1 MTTPRLI
8 QNFSGAQALL
18 IAPPSTATD
27 VLASTLM
34 KLGLTVASVVPAGE
48 APWLDLDSLDPAHH
62 PGAAA
67 GDPPL
72 PGLAA
77 RGVPD
82 LPPVPVVGLVGVEAP
97 SRLKGLLQLGATGLL
112 RKPIHGASV
121 YAALFLAVNEHNRR
135 RLLEERIA
143 RHEERR
149 RGRRHVVKA
158 ILRLMQEHGLD
169 DDAAYEALR
178 REAMRARQPLEAYC
192 ETLIRARPSPVA
204 PTVAPRLARS

>member
-48 APWLDLDSLDPAHH
+48 APWLDLDSLDPEHH
-62 PGAAA
+62 IVIVD
-67 GDPPL
+67 GDLPL

-77 RGVPD
+77 SAVPD

-178 REAMRARQPLEAYC
+178 RDAMRARQPLEAYC
-192 ETLIRARPSPVA
+192 EALVRARPSVTA
-204 PTVAPRLARS
+204 PAAAPRLARS

>member
-1 MTTPRLI
+1 MTNPRLI

-18 IAPPSTATD
+18 IAPPGTATE
-27 VLASTLM
+27 VLAGTLM
-34 KLGLTVASVVPAGE
+34 KLGLTVASIVPAGE
-48 APWLDLDSLDPAHH
+48 APWLDFESLDPERHIVIVD
-62 PGAAA
+62 
-67 GDPPL
+67 GDLPL
-72 PGLAA
+72 PGIAA
-77 RGVPD
+77 SAVSD

-135 RLLEERIA
+135 RVLEERLA

-158 ILRLMQEHGLD
+158 ILRLMQEYGLD
-169 DDAAYEALR
+169 DDAAYEVLR
-178 REAMRARQPLEAYC
+178 RDAMHARQPLETYC
-192 ETLIRARPSPVA
+192 EALVRARPSIAAAGV
-204 PTVAPRLARS
+204 TPRLARS

>member
-48 APWLDLDSLDPAHH
+48 APWLDLDSLDPEHH
-62 PGAAA
+62 IVVVD
-67 GDPPL
+67 GDLPL

-77 RGVPD
+77 SAVPD

-112 RKPIHGASV
+112 RKPFHGASV

-178 REAMRARQPLEAYC
+178 RDAMRARQPLEAYC
-192 ETLIRARPSPVA
+192 EALVRARPSVTA
-204 PTVAPRLARS
+204 PAAAPRLARS

>member
-1 MTTPRLI
+1 MTNPRLI

-18 IAPPSTATD
+18 IVPPSTVTD
-27 VLASTLM
+27 ILAGTLM

-48 APWLDLDSLDPAHH
+48 APWLDFGILDPEHQIVIVD
-62 PGAAA
+62 
-67 GDPPL
+67 GDLPL

-77 RGVPD
+77 SAVSD

-135 RLLEERIA
+135 RVLEERLA

-178 REAMRARQPLEAYC
+178 RDAMRARQPLEAYC
-192 ETLIRARPSPVA
+192 EALVQGRPSIAAAAV
-204 PTVAPRLARS
+204 TPRLARS

>member
-48 APWLDLDSLDPAHH
+48 APWLDLDSLDPEHH
-62 PGAAA
+62 IVVVD
-67 GDPPL
+67 GDLPL

-77 RGVPD
+77 SAVPD

-178 REAMRARQPLEAYC
+178 RDAMRARQPLEAYC
-192 ETLIRARPSPVA
+192 EALVRARPSVTA
-204 PTVAPRLARS
+204 PAAAPRLARS

>member
-48 APWLDLDSLDPAHH
+48 APWLDLDSLDPEHH
-62 PGAAA
+62 IVVVD
-67 GDPPL
+67 GDLPL

-77 RGVPD
+77 SAVPD

-135 RLLEERIA
+135 RLLEEHIA

-178 REAMRARQPLEAYC
+178 RDAMRARQPLEAYC
-192 ETLIRARPSPVA
+192 EALVRARPSVTA
-204 PTVAPRLARS
+204 PAAAPRLARS

>member
-48 APWLDLDSLDPAHH
+48 APWLDLESLDPEHH
-62 PGAAA
+62 IVVVD
-67 GDPPL
+67 GDLPL

-77 RGVPD
+77 SAVPD

-158 ILRLMQEHGLD
+158 ILRLMQEYGLD

-178 REAMRARQPLEAYC
+178 RDAMRARQPLEAYC
-192 ETLIRARPSPVA
+192 EALVRARPSVTA
-204 PTVAPRLARS
+204 PAAAPRLARS

>member
-1 MTTPRLI
+1 MRTPRLI

-18 IAPPSTATD
+18 IAPQSTATD

-48 APWLDLDSLDPAHH
+48 APWLDLEILDPEHH
-62 PGAAA
+62 IVIVD
-67 GDPPL
+67 GDLPL

-77 RGVPD
+77 SVVPD

-135 RLLEERIA
+135 RLLEERLA

-169 DDAAYEALR
+169 DDAAYETLR
-178 REAMRARQPLEAYC
+178 RDAMRARQPLEAYC
-192 ETLIRARPSPVA
+192 EALVRTRPSVA
-204 PTVAPRLARS
+204 APALSPRLARS

>member
-18 IAPPSTATD
+18 IAPPSAATD

-48 APWLDLDSLDPAHH
+48 APWLDLDSLDPEHH
-62 PGAAA
+62 IVVVD
-67 GDPPL
+67 GDLPL

-77 RGVPD
+77 SAVPD

-178 REAMRARQPLEAYC
+178 RDAMRARQPLEAYC
-192 ETLIRARPSPVA
+192 EALVRARPSVTA
-204 PTVAPRLARS
+204 PAAAPRLARS

>member
-18 IAPPSTATD
+18 IAPPTTATD
-27 VLASTLM
+27 VLAGTLM
-34 KLGLTVASVVPAGE
+34 KLGLTVASVVPVGE
-48 APWLDLDSLDPAHH
+48 APGLDFEILDPEHH
-62 PGAAA
+62 IVFVD
-67 GDPPL
+67 GDLPL
-72 PGLAA
+72 PGLTASA
-77 RGVPD
+77 VPD
-82 LPPVPVVGLVGVEAP
+82 LPQVPVVGLVGVEAP

-135 RLLEERIA
+135 RLLEERLA

-178 REAMRARQPLEAYC
+178 RDAMRARQPLEAYC
-192 ETLIRARPSPVA
+192 EALMGARPSLSA
-204 PTVAPRLARS
+204 PLVTPRLARS

>member
-48 APWLDLDSLDPAHH
+48 APWLDFDSLDPEHH
-62 PGAAA
+62 IVVVD
-67 GDPPL
+67 GDLPL

-77 RGVPD
+77 SAVPD

-178 REAMRARQPLEAYC
+178 RDAMRARQPLEAYC
-192 ETLIRARPSPVA
+192 EALVRARPSVTA
-204 PTVAPRLARS
+204 PAAAPRLARS

>member
-48 APWLDLDSLDPAHH
+48 APWLDLDSLDPEHH
-62 PGAAA
+62 IVVVD
-67 GDPPL
+67 GDLPL

-77 RGVPD
+77 SAVPD

-135 RLLEERIA
+135 RVLEEQLA

-178 REAMRARQPLEAYC
+178 RDAMRARQPLEAYC
-192 ETLIRARPSPVA
+192 EALVRARPSVTA
-204 PTVAPRLARS
+204 PAAAPRLARS

>member
-1 MTTPRLI
+1 MTTPRMI

-48 APWLDLDSLDPAHH
+48 APWLDLDSLDPEHH
-62 PGAAA
+62 IVVVD
-67 GDPPL
+67 GDLPL

-77 RGVPD
+77 SAVPD

-178 REAMRARQPLEAYC
+178 RDAMRARQPLEAYC
-192 ETLIRARPSPVA
+192 EALVRARPSVTA
-204 PTVAPRLARS
+204 PAAAPRLARS

>member
-18 IAPPSTATD
+18 IAPQSTATD

-48 APWLDLDSLDPAHH
+48 APWLDLEILDPEHH
-62 PGAAA
+62 IVIVD
-67 GDPPL
+67 GDLPL

-77 RGVPD
+77 SAVPD

-135 RLLEERIA
+135 RLLEERLA

-169 DDAAYEALR
+169 DDAAYETLR
-178 REAMRARQPLEAYC
+178 RDAMRARQPLEAYC
-192 ETLIRARPSPVA
+192 EALVRARPSVA
-204 PTVAPRLARS
+204 APALSPRLARS

>member
-18 IAPPSTATD
+18 IAPQSTATD

-48 APWLDLDSLDPAHH
+48 APWLDFEILDPEHH
-62 PGAAA
+62 IVIVD
-67 GDPPL
+67 GDLPL

-77 RGVPD
+77 SAVPD

-97 SRLKGLLQLGATGLL
+97 SRLKGLLQLGATG
-112 RKPIHGASV
+112 ASV

-135 RLLEERIA
+135 RLLEERLA

-169 DDAAYEALR
+169 DDAAYETLR
-178 REAMRARQPLEAYC
+178 RDAMRARQPLEAYC
-192 ETLIRARPSPVA
+192 EALVRTRPSVA
-204 PTVAPRLARS
+204 APALSPRLARS

>member
-1 MTTPRLI
+1 MTNPRLI

-18 IAPPSTATD
+18 IAPPGTATE
-27 VLASTLM
+27 VLAGTLM
-34 KLGLTVASVVPAGE
+34 KLGLTVASIVPAGE
-48 APWLDLDSLDPAHH
+48 APW
-62 PGAAA
+62 PGIAASA
-67 GDPPL
+67 
-72 PGLAA
+72 
-77 RGVPD
+77 VSD

-135 RLLEERIA
+135 RVLEERLA

-158 ILRLMQEHGLD
+158 ILRLMQEYGLD
-169 DDAAYEALR
+169 DDAAYEVLR
-178 REAMRARQPLEAYC
+178 RDAMRARQPLETYC
-192 ETLIRARPSPVA
+192 EALVRARPSIAAAGV
-204 PTVAPRLARS
+204 TPRLARS

>member
-48 APWLDLDSLDPAHH
+48 APWLDLESLDPEHH
-62 PGAAA
+62 IVVVD
-67 GDPPL
+67 GDLPL

-77 RGVPD
+77 SAVPD

-97 SRLKGLLQLGATGLL
+97 SRLKGLLRLGATGLL

-178 REAMRARQPLEAYC
+178 RDAMRARQPLEAYC
-192 ETLIRARPSPVA
+192 EALVRARPSVTA
-204 PTVAPRLARS
+204 PAAAPRLARS

>member
-48 APWLDLDSLDPAHH
+48 APWLDLESLDPEHH
-62 PGAAA
+62 IVVVD
-67 GDPPL
+67 GDLPL

-77 RGVPD
+77 SAVPD

-178 REAMRARQPLEAYC
+178 RDAMRARQPLEAYC
-192 ETLIRARPSPVA
+192 EALVRARPSVTA
-204 PTVAPRLARS
+204 PAAAPRLARS

>member
-1 MTTPRLI
+1 MTNPRLI

-18 IAPPSTATD
+18 IAPPGTATE
-27 VLASTLM
+27 VLAGTLW
-34 KLGLTVASVVPAGE
+34 KLGLTVASVVPAGD
-48 APWLDLDSLDPAHH
+48 APWLD
-62 PGAAA
+62 
-67 GDPPL
+67 
-72 PGLAA
+72 
-77 RGVPD
+77 
-82 LPPVPVVGLVGVEAP
+82 VE
-97 SRLKGLLQLGATGLL
+97 S
-112 RKPIHGASV
+112 
-121 YAALFLAVNEHNRR
+121 LAVNEHNRR

>member
-48 APWLDLDSLDPAHH
+48 APWLDLERLDPEHH
-62 PGAAA
+62 IVVVD
-67 GDPPL
+67 GDLPL

-77 RGVPD
+77 SAVPD

-158 ILRLMQEHGLD
+158 ILRLMQEYGLD

-178 REAMRARQPLEAYC
+178 RDAMRARQPLEAYC
-192 ETLIRARPSPVA
+192 EALVRARPSVTA
-204 PTVAPRLARS
+204 PAAAPRLARS

>member
-18 IAPPSTATD
+18 IAPQSTATD

-48 APWLDLDSLDPAHH
+48 APWLDFEILDPEHH
-62 PGAAA
+62 IVIVD
-67 GDPPL
+67 GDLPL

-77 RGVPD
+77 SAVPD

-135 RLLEERIA
+135 RLLEERLA

-169 DDAAYEALR
+169 DDAAYETLR
-178 REAMRARQPLEAYC
+178 RDAMRARQPLEAYC
-192 ETLIRARPSPVA
+192 EALVRTRPSVA
-204 PTVAPRLARS
+204 APALSPRLARS